1 MLSNLHIGNFR
12 AFKPLKIDKLGKINI
27 VSGQNNSGKTSLLEA
42 IFLLSGAA
50 DPGLLLNSNV
60 IRGVTVL
67 SGSEHVVQ
75 SALWKPIF
83 HDLDMSE
90 AIDVTGHH
98 FSCGEVAVRLTLER
112 PNLFELPLDNGKV
125 TVGDKSQNKEAF
137 ILSYVLNGRS
147 KANFNIT
154 LTGNTM
160 QVQADRTEV
169 QIPFPATILSS
180 RNRNSEEDAQ
190 RLGHLRQ
197 QKKGDLVV
205 EALRVIEPRLQS
217 LEVNT
222 TTGSPMIW
230 GDVGLSELVPLPVM
244 GDGMIQLARI
254 VLAISTVPGGIVLI
268 DEIEN
273 GLHHSALPKIWQVIE
288 KAANQFDSQIVA
300 TTHSY
305 ECIAAAENVFKS
317 SSEDFFLLHRIE
329 RLKTGVKCVTYDKE
343 TMGAAM
349 QHNMEVR

>member
-12 AFKPLKIDKLGKINI
+12 AFNPFKIDKLGKINI
-27 VSGQNNSGKTSLLEA
+27 VSGENNSGKTSLLEA
-42 IFLLSGAA
+42 VFLLSGAA
-50 DPGLLLNSNV
+50 NPSLLLNANV
-60 IRGVTVL
+60 IRGVTVI
-67 SGSEHVVQ
+67 SGSEHIVQ

-83 HDLDMSE
+83 HDLDMSRAVE
-90 AIDVTGHH
+90 ITGHH
-98 FSCGEVAVRLTLER
+98 FSCGEVAVKLTLER

-125 TVGDKSQNKEAF
+125 AVGDKPQNKETF
-137 ILSYVLNGRS
+137 TLSYLLNRQS
-147 KANFNIT
+147 KADFNIT
-154 LTGNTM
+154 LTGGTM
-160 QVQADRTEV
+160 QVRTTHPEV
-169 QIPFPATILSS
+169 QIPFPATILPS
-180 RNRNSEEDAQ
+180 RNRNPEEDAQ

-254 VLAISTVPGGIVLI
+254 VLAISSVPGGIVLI

-273 GLHHSALPKIWQVIE
+273 GLHHSVLPKIWQVIE
-288 KAANQFDSQIVA
+288 KAANQFDSQIVV

-305 ECIAAAENVFKS
+305 ECIAAAVNVFQS
-317 SSEDFFLLHRIE
+317 SREDFFLLHRIE

>member
-1 MLSNLHIGNFR
+1 MLSNLHISNFR

-27 VSGQNNSGKTSLLEA
+27 VSGRNNSGKTSLLEA

-50 DPGLLLNSNV
+50 NPSLLLNANV
-60 IRGVTVL
+60 IRGVTVI
-67 SGSEHVVQ
+67 SGSEQVVQ

-83 HDLDMSE
+83 HELDMNK
-90 AIDVTGHH
+90 AIEVTGHH

-125 TVGDKSQNKEAF
+125 SIGDKTQNKETF
-137 ILSYVLNGRS
+137 ILSYVLNGQP

-154 LTGNTM
+154 LTGNAM
-160 QVQADRTEV
+160 QVQADQTDV
-169 QIPFPATILSS
+169 QIPFLAAILSA

-190 RLGHLRQ
+190 RMGHLRQ

-205 EALRVIEPRLQS
+205 DALRVIEPRLQS

-222 TTGSPMIW
+222 ATGGAMIW

-254 VLAISTVPGGIVLI
+254 VLAISSAPDGVVLI

-273 GLHHSALPKIWQVIE
+273 GLHHSVLSEVWQVIE
-288 KAANQFDSQIVA
+288 KAANQFNTQIIA

-305 ECIAAAENVFKS
+305 ECIAAAEQVFKS
-317 SSEDFFLLHRIE
+317 ADDDLFLLHRIE

-343 TMGAAM
+343 TMGTAIE
-349 QHNMEVR
+349 HNMEVR

>member
-27 VSGQNNSGKTSLLEA
+27 VSGKNNSGKTSLLEA

-50 DPGLLLNSNV
+50 NPGLLLNSNV

-75 SALWKPIF
+75 SALWKPVF
-83 HDLDMSE
+83 HNLDMSRAVE
-90 AIDVTGHH
+90 ITGHH
-98 FSCGEVAVRLTLER
+98 FSRGEVAVRQTLER
-112 PNLFELPLDNGKV
+112 QSLFELPLDDGKV
-125 TVGDKSQNKEAF
+125 TVGNKPQNKEAF

-160 QVQADRTEV
+160 QAQADQTEV

-205 EALRVIEPRLQS
+205 KALRVIEPRLQS

-244 GDGMIQLARI
+244 GDSMIQLARI

-273 GLHHSALPKIWQVIE
+273 GLHHSVLPKIWQVIE
-288 KAANQFDSQIVA
+288 KAANQFHSQIVA

-305 ECIAAAENVFKS
+305 ECIAAAEQVFRPYD
-317 SSEDFFLLHRIE
+317 EDFFLLHRME
-329 RLKTGVKCVTYDKE
+329 NLKSGSRCVTYDKE
-343 TMGAAM
+343 TITAAV
-349 QHNMEVR
+349 QHSMEVR